1 MQVKQITI
9 FQLIDSRSIGG
20 IETHILNLCLWLS
33 QNGYCTKVLFLK
45 DYGSPHPLEPKLE
58 AANIGFIKLNNLTKL
73 SSIIKR
79 EPCLLSTHGYK
90 AGIIGRLY
98 GQLCNIPVV
107 STFHSGDLGKG
118 RLRLY
123 TFLDELSAPLSR
135 QVICVSPEIRQRL
148 GCPSTHIPNF
158 VDMDNTLL
166 STGKQVAFVGRLSY
180 EKGPDLFANITT
192 GLAAKNQMHVYGDGV
207 MREELEHEKHLHFHG
222 NVPMERY
229 WHNIGL
235 LCITSRHEG
244 LPLAALEAMS
254 RGIPVISFDV
264 GALPQLISHGNNG
277 WIIRRN
283 DLTGF
288 ENAIHTWLSMP
299 PLERHATACAA
310 QALIKRKYSS
320 DVVCPKIVDIYCEA
334 LREAP
339 VYRIKSDKGT
349 T

>member
-1 MQVKQITI
+1 MQVQQITI

-33 QNGYCTKVLFLK
+33 QNGYCTKVLFLR
-45 DYGSPHPLEPKLE
+45 DYGSRHPLEPQLE
-58 AANIGFIKLNNLTKL
+58 RANIAFIKLNKHTDL
-73 SSIIKR
+73 SNIIKR

-90 AGIIGRLY
+90 AGLIGRFY
-98 GQLCNIPVV
+98 GQLCNTPVV

-123 TFLDELSAPLSR
+123 TFLDELSAQLSQ
-135 QVICVSPEIRQRL
+135 QVISVSPEIRQRL
-148 GCPSTHIPNF
+148 GCPSTLIPNF
-158 VDMDNTLL
+158 VAMDNTPL

-180 EKGPDLFANITT
+180 EKGPDLFANITARLSGEHQT
-192 GLAAKNQMHVYGDGV
+192 HVYGDGV
-207 MREELEHEKHLHFHG
+207 MRAELEHDKHLQFHG
-222 NVPMERY
+222 NVPMERH

-244 LPLAALEAMS
+244 LPLAALEAMA
-254 RGIPVISFDV
+254 RGIPVISFNV

-277 WIIRRN
+277 WVVRRD
-283 DLTGF
+283 DLRGF

-299 PLERHATACAA
+299 LLERHATACAA

-320 DVVCPKIVDIYCEA
+320 DVVCPKIVDIYREA

-339 VYRIKSDKGT
+339 AYRIKPDKGAT
-349 T
+349 